1 MSENDGEPPEV
12 GSLGE
17 EAARLMDALGE
28 WAREQGHDVGDGV
41 SGLANA
47 AVGAARGVDEHFA
60 TGSEDCRYCPVCRAV
75 HVVRQTSPEVRAHL
89 ATAAHS
95 LLQAAAG
102 LVGTA
107 VPDEQRSPTN
117 YERITVDD
125 ADGTTHDE

>member
-28 WAREQGHDVGDGV
+28 WARDQGHDVGEGV
-41 SGLANA
+41 SGLADA
-47 AVGAARGVDEHFA
+47 AVGAARGVDQHFA

-102 LVGTA
+102 LVATA
-107 VPDEQRSPTN
+107 VPEAQEPTTG
-117 YERITVDD
+117 YERITVEDV
-125 ADGTTHDE
+125 DEDNPR